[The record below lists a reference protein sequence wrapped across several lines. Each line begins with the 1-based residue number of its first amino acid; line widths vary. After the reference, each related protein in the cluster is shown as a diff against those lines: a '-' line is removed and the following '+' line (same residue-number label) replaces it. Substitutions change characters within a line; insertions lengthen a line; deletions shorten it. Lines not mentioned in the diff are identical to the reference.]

1 MTAGEL
7 NRAIAALLIIA
18 AIAGGA
24 SVILPQVAVGA
35 IGGDADLDALG
46 AIRNIDDNKVLY
58 LVGYALDALANIALV
73 LLAALLYVMFRGR
86 NHLWATVVFATV
98 LATGAVLMVVTIL
111 GFSGQALA
119 SSVPSELPSE
129 SRRLMESFAEWLPP
143 PAGAPPPLAAT
154 CAGGPAALAASG
166 TAIGYTFGA
175 IGLIALGRL
184 IVSSPMSGAASVA
197 GSTVPRP
204 VGLLAI
210 VAGVVLLSVWLT
222 VINAVLLPLTLL
234 GVALTLLTEL
244 VLAGWLL
251 MSAIESAPVE

>member
-1 MTAGEL
+1 M

-129 SRRLMESFAEWLPP
+129 SRRLMESFAEWL
-143 PAGAPPPLAAT
+143 
-154 CAGGPAALAASG
+154 AALAAYG